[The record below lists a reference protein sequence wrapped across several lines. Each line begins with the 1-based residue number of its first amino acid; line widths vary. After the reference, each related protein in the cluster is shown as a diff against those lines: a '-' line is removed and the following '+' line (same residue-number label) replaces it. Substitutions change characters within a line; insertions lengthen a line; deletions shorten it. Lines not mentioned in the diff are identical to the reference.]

1 MTWKIIQITIIRFG
15 LSPKWELPK
24 TIIVCV
30 HNFELSHII
39 FGSIKNF
46 QNFQNFRNPIFV
58 ISSKSLSNL
67 IRYFEFIRSIGVK
80 FSKFYQ
86 FGGRKCSN
94 SVHIILLT
102 VPYTGT
108 FNPNYNGIT
117 KSNSPESLKLYLG
130 MTLSIFPNNGYISKK
145 FVFFFQ
151 NSRKSVLKSPH
162 FQKILDY
169 HDTTIKMISR
179 RASEVEIRKF

>member
-117 KSNSPESLKLYLG
+117 KSNSLESLKLYFDDFYFRRL
-130 MTLSIFPNNGYISKK
+130 TTKI
-145 FVFFFQ
+145 Q
-151 NSRKSVLKSPH
+151 NSKFFSDTVEFHQLWHKS
-162 FQKILDY
+162 
-169 HDTTIKMISR
+169 
-179 RASEVEIRKF
+179 IRIQIGVYK

>member
-1 MTWKIIQITIIRFG
+1 MVYLQNENFQNH
-15 LSPKWELPK
+15 
-24 TIIVCV
+24 CV
-30 HNFELSHII
+30 HNFDMSHTI
-39 FGSIKNF
+39 FGSTKNF
-46 QNFQNFRNPIFV
+46 KFQKIRKIVELIFV

-117 KSNSPESLKLYLG
+117 KSSSPESLKLYLG
-130 MTLSIFPNNGYISKK
+130 MTMLK
-145 FVFFFQ
+145 FSFQ
-151 NSRKSVLKSPH
+151 
-162 FQKILDY
+162 
-169 HDTTIKMISR
+169 TTVAYQR
-179 RASEVEIRKF
+179 N

>member
-46 QNFQNFRNPIFV
+46 SNFQNFRNPIFV

-117 KSNSPESLKLYLG
+117 KSSSPESLKLYLG
-130 MTLSIFPNNGYISKK
+130 MTMPK
-145 FVFFFQ
+145 FSFQ
-151 NSRKSVLKSPH
+151 
-162 FQKILDY
+162 
-169 HDTTIKMISR
+169 TTVAYQR
-179 RASEVEIRKF
+179 N